1 MTPWMPIAI
10 SPRVLKPVPH
20 DVLLLSF
27 HASNFCC
34 SREQATASRKATPPG
49 HCITSSGNPVNGY
62 EGIDAWRQETP
73 DPLTGAWEEL
83 LDPLVEPCEE
93 LLDPS
98 VEPCEELL
106 DPKLFPPCWSK
117 KPLEDEGVAVA

>member
-1 MTPWMPIAI
+1 MAI

-62 EGIDAWRQETP
+62 EGKDAWRQETP

-98 VEPCEELL
+98 VDPCEELL

>member
-1 MTPWMPIAI
+1 MAPRMPISI

-20 DVLLLSF
+20 DILLLSF

-93 LLDPS
+93 LLDP
-98 VEPCEELL
+98 
-106 DPKLFPPCWSK
+106 KLFPPCWSK